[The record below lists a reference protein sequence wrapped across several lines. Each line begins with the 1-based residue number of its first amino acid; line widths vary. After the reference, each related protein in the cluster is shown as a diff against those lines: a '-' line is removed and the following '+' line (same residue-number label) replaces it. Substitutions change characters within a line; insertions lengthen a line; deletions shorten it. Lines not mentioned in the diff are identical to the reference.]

1 MSKFEHDL
9 FDNKHFMS
17 GGFKSIFRIISLFI
31 LGLLGVVLLGSGL
44 WFAFQGGPIAGVLMV
59 VSAGGMLA
67 GCAWWLLFLAP
78 PQAELPHVTTVAS
91 TPIHGLSAPAPEPIQ
106 TVIRHQRSVEQTTEQ
121 LATPEELRAAL
132 RGIGLMRIAGSS
144 WQEAACDERWANFCV
159 YLHCERDKL
168 DSSPDD
174 VDGLYLTRE
183 DAEAA
188 AAASPQAANS
198 RVWKVFVATVRLSSV
213 IEDRKTM
220 HHLVSAIK
228 RELLTLPDCPGT
240 PVSLK
245 GWSRDDKKAW
255 LDASGQNIVLFE
267 DENAL
272 DGPMYKKSEQ
282 TGEFRTDD
290 GAGLF
295 DYTGAVIVPPH
306 YEEVEY
312 FYGDLAA
319 AKLNGRWGFIDRNAQ
334 WQIEAQYLELG
345 RMSFYRGEG
354 DSAYVRTE
362 QGWGVIDRQ
371 GREIVKPAWDTLES
385 GPDKSFRVTRDG
397 KCGYINAAGVCVAGF
412 QAEPYWLAENNALP
426 ADALVLHH
434 PDKWTDLFA
443 LADRDGRRLTE
454 FEFVRLSRPSEG
466 FVVAEVKLEDE
477 STPCGFL
484 DFTGTWVIPPRFKNA
499 YPFSDGFA
507 QVQTDDRQWGYINR
521 QGEVVIACQFED
533 AYPFREGLAAVQTGK
548 YSERHYGFIDV
559 GGSWVIQPKFDEV
572 GNVFNQGLA
581 AVRLDGLWGY
591 IGRDGN
597 WAIAPAYSRVWPF
610 SEAGHACVCARVR
623 NDDWFGMIDRAGH
636 WLLPPSY
643 NGIRDA
649 RQVECG
655 NTGLQWIAAALDT
668 NSRWG
673 GVVLSTSEANR
684 KIVVPFECYSSDEVF
699 RVLEHRR
706 PLIGVSCEPVLTGVH
721 K

>member
-1 MSKFEHDL
+1 MSL
-9 FDNKHFMS
+9 
-17 GGFKSIFRIISLFI
+17 
-31 LGLLGVVLLGSGL
+31 LGLLGVALLGAGV
-44 WFAFQGGPIAGVLMV
+44 WFSFQGGPISGVLMV
-59 VSAGGMLA
+59 LAAGGMLA

-78 PQAELPHVTTVAS
+78 PQAEIPQV
-91 TPIHGLSAPAPEPIQ
+91 
-106 TVIRHQRSVEQTTEQ
+106 RSVVSSPVKLPAVQVHEPVQIVTPYQRWIEQSPEQ

-144 WQEAACDERWANFCV
+144 WQEAVSDERWANFCV

-188 AAASPQAANS
+188 VARSPQLANYYT
-198 RVWKVFVATVRLSSV
+198 WKVFVATVRLASV
-213 IEDRKTM
+213 IEDRKALPR
-220 HHLVSAIK
+220 LVSAIK
-228 RELLTLPDCPGT
+228 RELLALPDCPE
-240 PVSLK
+240 PVALK

-272 DGPMYKKSEQ
+272 DGPMYTRSEQ

-306 YEEVEY
+306 FEEVEY
-312 FYGDLAA
+312 FYGNLTA
-319 AKLNGRWGFIDRNAQ
+319 AKLNGRWGFIDRDAQ
-334 WQIEAQYLELG
+334 WKIEPQFLELG
-345 RMSFYRGEG
+345 ALSFYNSEG
-354 DSAYVRTE
+354 DWALVRTE
-362 QGWGVIDRQ
+362 QGWGAIDRQ
-371 GREIVKPAWDTLES
+371 GREVVKPAWDTLES

-412 QAEPYWLAENNALP
+412 QTEPYWLHEYNTFPAEALLLRQE
-426 ADALVLHH
+426 ADRWG
-434 PDKWTDLFA
+434 KLFA
-443 LADRDGRRLTE
+443 LADRDGRRLTG
-454 FEFVRLSRPSEG
+454 FDFVRLFRPSEG
-466 FVVAEVKLEDE
+466 LVVAEVKQEDG
-477 STPCGFL
+477 STHSGFI
-484 DFTGTWVIPPRFKNA
+484 DFTGAWVIPPRFDMA
-499 YPFSDGFA
+499 FPFSEGLAEVCVDNH
-507 QVQTDDRQWGYINR
+507 QWGYINH

-548 YSERHYGFIDV
+548 YPNRHYGFIDTS
-559 GGSWVIQPKFDEV
+559 GNWVIQPQFDEV
-572 GNVFNQGLA
+572 GNVFSQGMA
-581 AVRLDGLWGY
+581 AVKLDDWWGY
-591 IGRDGN
+591 IGRDGK
-597 WAIAPAYSRVWPF
+597 WAIAPAFSRVWPF
-610 SEAGHACVCARVR
+610 SEAGHACVSAPVG
-623 NDDWFGMIDRAGH
+623 NDKWLGMIDRSGQ

-649 RQVECG
+649 RQVEFG

-684 KIVVPFECYSSDEVF
+684 KIVVPFECYSSDEVY
-699 RVLEHRR
+699 RVLERAD
-706 PLIGVSCEPVLTGVH
+706 
-721 K
+721 